1 MARSGFFAGLRR
13 RRPAL
18 GLIFAYALLLNALSA
33 AVFDIQAV
41 AAALDPLSSA
51 VTCDSSGSRTGS
63 DPAQHNNRHQ
73 PDCTLCGSACPM
85 GGVVLGLGG
94 TGATEVALRTAV
106 ILDGSA
112 KPVSSVHPRSVH
124 FSDRQS
130 QAPPAIG

>member
-33 AVFDIQAV
+33 AVFDIQAG

-51 VTCDSSGSRTGS
+51 VTCDSSGPRTGG
-63 DPAQHNNRHQ
+63 DPAPHDSRHQ

-85 GGVVLGLGG
+85 GGLVQGLGG
-94 TGATEVALRTAV
+94 PVAAEVRPGEVV
-106 ILDGSA
+106 ILDTGA
-112 KPVSSVHPRSVH
+112 QPATSVHPRSVYV
-124 FSDRQS
+124 SDAPA